1 MLNLLV
7 HQATTGGKK
16 TTDTKSACLKHPVY
30 WFVHYNWRNCVAFH
44 TKMAKSELESRYKMQ
59 MNQDYRKNLIL
70 DPPPKKKKIAS
81 RCCRTFFFVV
91 VAVFLNKL
99 KKITLTLTLTHFSP
113 QCVIISSVLSDDDC
127 WRYSGLKLTSTHWLS
142 WDVHY

>member
-1 MLNLLV
+1 MYFSGCWICLSTRQLR
-7 HQATTGGKK
+7 GGKK

-70 DPPPKKKKIAS
+70 DPPPKKKKNSIKVLQDVFF
-81 RCCRTFFFVV
+81 CCCCCCFSKQT
-91 VAVFLNKL
+91 
-99 KKITLTLTLTHFSP
+99 KKNHFSP